1 MTAVSPG
8 GTPGAPPRVP
18 VSTYR
23 LQLGPDLTFDD
34 AARQVPYLATLGV
47 THLYLSPVLQAAP
60 GSTHGYDVVDHARI
74 SAELGGREGLGRLA
88 AAARG
93 AGLGMVLDVVPNHM
107 AVPTPAWHNHALW
120 SVLED
125 GSASPYARWFDVDW
139 SAGEGA
145 VLMPVLGAR
154 LGDVL
159 AAGEIVLDEVEVP
172 GRPGPRRVLRY
183 YDHVFPVRAGT
194 EDLPLAELVERQHYR
209 LAYWRVG
216 DEELNYRRFFD
227 VGSLVAVRVE
237 DEEVFDATHAL
248 VLDLVTSGVVDGLRI
263 DHPDGLADPAQYLQ
277 RLADRTDGAWVVVE
291 KILAGEEQVPADWAT
306 VGTTGY
312 DVAWRLQQLFVD
324 PGGRSGLDAV
334 MTRLTGAAPG
344 GLGALVEEA
353 KREVVAGPLYA
364 EVHRLTDL
372 AAAVCHD
379 DPRLRDH
386 TWRGLH
392 QCLRELLVA
401 FDRYRAYVVPG
412 TPPRHEAVRAV
423 EEAAERAR
431 ARLDPQRAE
440 TLAVVVDLV
449 LGREVGS
456 AGRRRE
462 ARRDELVVRFQQVC
476 GAVTAKG
483 VEDTAFYRWT
493 ELVSLCEVGGEPDRF
508 SLGVHDWHAFAQRFA
523 ALTPHALTAGS
534 THDTKRGEDTRAA
547 LGVLSEDAGA
557 WSRLVEEVRAATAPY
572 RGVLVDGLAENL
584 LWQTVAGTWL
594 PDVVTPDDAPA
605 GTSDAAIAPDRLVDY
620 LRKAL
625 REAKVAT
632 SWTSP
637 DEAYEEAVAELA
649 RRALADPVV
658 TGAFA
663 RWAREHRE
671 ELRAASLGLTL
682 VRITAPGVADVYQ
695 GAESYAPTLVDPD
708 NRRPVDVDDLTE
720 RLARLDGGAPA
731 RTLADEKLLVTAR
744 ALRVRRALAAAFV
757 GAGAGYAPVASSTP
771 CALAFARTAPAG
783 TSAGGPAPDH
793 ASGGE
798 RTDEAAVAHVV
809 TVATRLAG
817 TVDRLGGWRDHVVAL
832 PAGTGTW
839 VDVLTGREHP
849 AGTVRVADLLAD
861 LPVALLVAPG
871 SSAST
876 AASAAATG
884 EGGAP

>member
-1 MTAVSPG
+1 MTAAVPTVG
-8 GTPGAPPRVP
+8 AAGATGAHGTPPRVP

-34 AARQVPYLATLGV
+34 AARQVPYLASLGV

-60 GSTHGYDVVDHARI
+60 GSTHGYDVVDHTRV
-74 SAELGGREGLGRLA
+74 SAELGGRDGLERLA
-88 AAARG
+88 ASARA
-93 AGLGMVLDVVPNHM
+93 AGLGLVLDVVPNHM

-125 GSASPYARWFDVDW
+125 GADSPYARWFDVDW

-159 AAGEIVLDEVEVP
+159 AAGEIALDEVEVP
-172 GRPGPRRVLRY
+172 GSPGPRRVLRY
-183 YDHVFPVRAGT
+183 HDHVFPVRAGT
-194 EDLPLAELVERQHYR
+194 EDLPLTELVERQHYR

-237 DEEVFDATHAL
+237 DEEVLDATHAL
-248 VLDLVTSGVVDGLRI
+248 VLDLVTSGTVDGLRI

-291 KILAGEEQVPADWAT
+291 KILAGEEQVPPDWAT

-364 EVHRLTDL
+364 ELHRLTDL

-423 EEAAERAR
+423 EEAAARAR

-440 TLAVVVDLV
+440 TLDVVVGLV

-547 LGVLSEDAGA
+547 LGVLSEDAAG
-557 WSRLVEEVRAATAPY
+557 WSRLVDEVRAATAPY

-594 PDVVTPDDAPA
+594 PDA
-605 GTSDAAIAPDRLVDY
+605 GTGTDLSDAAAGGAVAPDRLVDY

-637 DEAYEEAVAELA
+637 DVAYEEAVADLA
-649 RRALADPVV
+649 RRALADPAV

-663 RWAREHRE
+663 RWSRDHHE
-671 ELRAASLGLTL
+671 ELRAASLGITL
-682 VRITAPGVADVYQ
+682 VRLTAPGVADVYQ

-708 NRRPVDVDDLTE
+708 NRRPVDVGALTE

-731 RTLADEKLLVTAR
+731 RTLADEKLLVTAH
-744 ALRVRRALAAAFV
+744 ALRLRRALADAFV
-757 GAGAGYAPVASSTP
+757 GDGAGYAPVASSTP
-771 CALAFARTAPAG
+771 CALAFARTTPG
-783 TSAGGPAPDH
+783 SAETG
-793 ASGGE
+793 
-798 RTDEAAVAHVV
+798 VARVV

-832 PAGTGTW
+832 PEGTGAW
-839 VDVLTGREHP
+839 VDVLTGREH
-849 AGTVRVADLLAD
+849 ASGTVRVADLLAD
-861 LPVALLVAPG
+861 LPVALLVDPG
-871 SSAST
+871 D
-876 AASAAATG
+876 AAGAAVARTG
-884 EGGAP
+884 EAREPAGDAP

>member
-1 MTAVSPG
+1 MTADHPTG
-8 GTPGAPPRVP
+8 APGAPPRVP

-34 AARQVPYLATLGV
+34 AARQVPYLASLGV

-60 GSTHGYDVVDHARI
+60 GSTHGYDVVDHARV
-74 SAELGGREGLGRLA
+74 SDELGGRDGLERLA
-88 AAARG
+88 ASARA
-93 AGLGMVLDVVPNHM
+93 AGLGLVLDVVPNHM
-107 AVPTPAWHNHALW
+107 AVPTPAWHNRALW
-120 SVLED
+120 SVLEE
-125 GSASPYARWFDVDW
+125 GPESPYARWFDVDW

-159 AAGEIVLDEVEVP
+159 AAGELVLDDVTVP
-172 GRPGPRRVLRY
+172 GEPGPRRVLRY
-183 YDHVFPVRAGT
+183 FDHVFPVRAET

-209 LAYWRVG
+209 LAFWRVG

-248 VLDLVTSGVVDGLRI
+248 VLGLVADGTVDGLRI

-291 KILAGEEQVPADWAT
+291 KILAGEEQVPPDWAT

-324 PGGRSGLDAV
+324 PGGRSGLDAA

-364 EVHRLTDL
+364 ELHRLTDL

-386 TWRGLH
+386 TWRGLL

-401 FDRYRAYVVPG
+401 FDRYRAYVAPG

-440 TLAVVVDLV
+440 TLDVVVDLV

-547 LGVLSEDAGA
+547 LGVLSEDAGG
-557 WSRLVEEVRAATAPY
+557 WSRLVAEVRAATAPY

-594 PDVVTPDDAPA
+594 PDA
-605 GTSDAAIAPDRLVDY
+605 GPGTDPSGGATDGLDGAAIAPDRLVDY

-637 DEAYEEAVAELA
+637 DEAYEEAVADLA
-649 RRALADPVV
+649 RRALADPTV

-663 RWAREHRE
+663 RWSREHRE
-671 ELRAASLGLTL
+671 ELRAASLGITL
-682 VRITAPGVADVYQ
+682 VRLTAPGVADVYQ

-708 NRRPVDVDDLTE
+708 NRRPVDVEALTE

-731 RTLADEKLLVTAR
+731 RTLADEKLLVTTR
-744 ALRVRRALAAAFV
+744 ALRLRRALADAFV
-757 GAGAGYAPVASSTP
+757 GDGAGYAPVASSTP
-771 CALAFARTAPAG
+771 CALAFARTTPVGA
-783 TSAGGPAPDH
+783 D
-793 ASGGE
+793 
-798 RTDEAAVAHVV
+798 TDATPVARVV

-832 PAGTGTW
+832 PQGTGAW

-849 AGTVRVADLLAD
+849 SGTVRVADLLAD
-861 LPVALLVAPG
+861 LPVALLVDRG
-871 SSAST
+871 D
-876 AASAAATG
+876 AASAGDPSPG
-884 EGGAP
+884 ETREPAEDAP

>member
-1 MTAVSPG
+1 MTADHPAG
-8 GTPGAPPRVP
+8 APGARHRVP

-34 AARQVPYLATLGV
+34 AARQVPYLASLGV

-60 GSTHGYDVVDHARI
+60 GSTHGYDVVDHARV
-74 SAELGGREGLGRLA
+74 SDELGGRDGLDRLA
-88 AAARG
+88 ASARA
-93 AGLGMVLDVVPNHM
+93 AGLGIVLDVVPNHM
-107 AVPTPAWHNHALW
+107 AVPTPAWHNRALW

-125 GSASPYARWFDVDW
+125 GADSPYARWFDVDW

-159 AAGEIVLDEVEVP
+159 AAGEITVDEVEIP
-172 GRPGPRRVLRY
+172 GSPAPRRVLRY
-183 YDHVFPVRAGT
+183 YDHVFPVRPGT
-194 EDLPLAELVERQHYR
+194 EDLPLTELVERQHYR

-248 VLDLVTSGVVDGLRI
+248 VLGLVTDGTADGLRI

-291 KILAGEEQVPADWAT
+291 KILAGEEQVPPDWAT

-324 PGGRSGLDAV
+324 AGGRSGLDAV

-344 GLGALVEEA
+344 GLGALVEGA

-440 TLAVVVDLV
+440 TLDVVVDLV

-547 LGVLSEDAGA
+547 LGVLSEDAGG
-557 WSRLVEEVRAATAPY
+557 WSHLVAEVRAATAPY
-572 RGVLVDGLAENL
+572 RGALVDGLAENL

-594 PDVVTPDDAPA
+594 PDAAPGTDPSGGATTDALD
-605 GTSDAAIAPDRLVDY
+605 GAAIAPDRLVDY

-637 DEAYEEAVAELA
+637 DDAYEEAVADLA
-649 RRALADPVV
+649 RRALADPAV

-663 RWAREHRE
+663 RWSREHRP
-671 ELRAASLGLTL
+671 ELRAASLGITL
-682 VRITAPGVADVYQ
+682 VRLTAPGVADVYQ

-708 NRRPVDVDDLTE
+708 NRRPVDVDALTE
-720 RLARLDGGAPA
+720 RLARLDGGSPA
-731 RTLADEKLLVTAR
+731 RTLADEKLLVTTR
-744 ALRVRRALAAAFV
+744 ALRLRRTLADAFV
-757 GAGAGYAPVASSTP
+757 GDGAGYVPVASSTS
-771 CALAFARTAPAG
+771 CALAFARTTP
-783 TSAGGPAPDH
+783 
-793 ASGGE
+793 GGE
-798 RTDEAAVAHVV
+798 HGDDVDAAPVARVV

-832 PAGTGTW
+832 PEGAGAW

-849 AGTVRVADLLAD
+849 SGTVRVADLLAE
-861 LPVALLVAPG
+861 LPVALLVDRVG
-871 SSAST
+871 
-876 AASAAATG
+876 AASAGVGSTDASG
-884 EGGAP
+884 EPAGSVP